1 MSGDRKRPEAR
12 SDRASVIWLV
22 IAFVAILGFVALT
35 VAIKAR
41 VVFPFDKSLL
51 AVMHGWPVDPLVW
64 KVLTETANIP
74 LFVIGGGFVIWLW
87 FKKRRREA
95 LVVLLLFAAVSATS
109 EGVKQFT
116 LRLRPEAGTAAGI
129 PGVIYSYPSGHV
141 LESLTIVGSVAL
153 RIWRSALAFAIRL
166 AAPIVVA
173 VQVVLVGIARI
184 ALGAHYPTDV
194 LAGLLCGAGALAI
207 YAWLTRPGS
216 WADTPPAQPK
226 RSSAGSS

>member
-1 MSGDRKRPEAR
+1 MSRDRKRSEVQSA
-12 SDRASVIWLV
+12 RASVIWLV
-22 IAFVAILGFVALT
+22 IAFLAILGFVALT

-41 VVFPFDKSLL
+41 VVFPFDQPLL
-51 AVMHGWPVDPLVW
+51 AVMHGWNVDPLVW

-87 FKKRRREA
+87 LNKRRREA
-95 LVVLLLFAAVSATS
+95 LVVLLLFVAVSATS
-109 EGVKQFT
+109 EGVKQYT

-141 LESLTIVGSVAL
+141 LETLTIVGSVAL
-153 RIWRSALAFAIRL
+153 RIWRSTLAFAVRL

-173 VQVVLVGIARI
+173 IQVMLVGIARI

-207 YAWLTRPGS
+207 YAWLTRPGA
-216 WADTPPAQPK
+216 WADTPPAQPR
-226 RSSAGSS
+226 RSDAGRS

>member
-1 MSGDRKRPEAR
+1 MSRDRKRSEAG
-12 SDRASVIWLV
+12 SSRASAIWLV
-22 IAFVAILGFVALT
+22 IAFVTILGFALLT
-35 VAIKAR
+35 VAVKAR
-41 VVFPFDKSLL
+41 VVFPFDKPLL
-51 AVMHGWPVDPLVW
+51 AVMHDWPVDPLVW

-116 LRLRPEAGTAAGI
+116 LRLRPQAGTAAGI

-141 LESLTIVGSVAL
+141 LETLTIVGSVAL
-153 RIWRSALAFAIRL
+153 RIWRSALAFALRL
-166 AAPIVVA
+166 AAPVVVA
-173 VQVVLVGIARI
+173 IQVVLVGIARI

-194 LAGLLCGAGALAI
+194 LAGLLCGAGALAL

-226 RSSAGSS
+226 RSGAGSS

>member
-1 MSGDRKRPEAR
+1 MGHALSHAVADRARPPRPKGIRRAKELDMSGDRKRPEAR

-95 LVVLLLFAAVSATS
+95 LVVLLLFAAVSA
-109 EGVKQFT
+109 
-116 LRLRPEAGTAAGI
+116 
-129 PGVIYSYPSGHV
+129 
-141 LESLTIVGSVAL
+141 
-153 RIWRSALAFAIRL
+153 
-166 AAPIVVA
+166 
-173 VQVVLVGIARI
+173 
-184 ALGAHYPTDV
+184 
-194 LAGLLCGAGALAI
+194 
-207 YAWLTRPGS
+207 
-216 WADTPPAQPK
+216 
-226 RSSAGSS
+226 